1 MIGKTKEN
9 FRKLL
14 REKKCDELELSF
26 IETRLNTTR
35 YAQST
40 IHQNMQEENVKVILR
55 AKNKNRMG
63 CVVLN
68 SLELPMLKTS
78 LKKAEE
84 MARLAKPKKNCPDFT
99 KRAACVPVNADKC
112 CNARPDPALEARQ
125 LKRIFSRSSAQ
136 FSGAYTTGNIAIG
149 VLNSHGACL
158 HHAFPFANVSF
169 IAQKGKNSGFASKI
183 CQMSRPDPAF
193 LAEVALRK
201 ASHKNPPQNIKP
213 GKYMVILEP
222 QAVGDLF
229 AWLGFIAFSGKVVQE
244 GTSFMSKNH
253 GKKLLHDSVTI
264 YDDGRDTNGIPL
276 PFDFEG
282 YARKKVKLIEN
293 GIVKEAAY
301 DSTYAK
307 LAKTKNTGHALPAD
321 ESQEGPLPLNIFM
334 SAGDKTLDELI
345 ASTEHGLLIT
355 RFHYLNGLLNTPK
368 AVFTGMTRDGTFL
381 IQNGK
386 IKHPVKNLR
395 FTQSLVEAFANVDG
409 ITQERKIV
417 PLSDWSPLGTC
428 VVPGVK
434 IASFHFTDVTE

>member
-1 MIGKTKEN
+1 MIEKVREN

-35 YAQST
+35 YAKST

-55 AKNKNRMG
+55 AKNKNRIG
-63 CVVLN
+63 CVALN
-68 SLELPMLKTS
+68 SLEPAAMKTS
-78 LKKAEE
+78 LKKADD
-84 MARLAKPKKNCPDFT
+84 MARLAKPKKTCCEFAKPFHSLSEN
-99 KRAACVPVNADKC
+99 VDKC
-112 CNARPDPALEARQ
+112 YIARPALKAMQ
-125 LKRIFSRSSAQ
+125 LKRIFSRSSAL

-158 HHAFPFANVSF
+158 HHAFPFANANF
-169 IAQKGKNSGFASKI
+169 IAQKGKNSGFASQI

-193 LAEVALRK
+193 WAEVALRK
-201 ASHKNPPQNIKP
+201 ASHKKPPQDIKP
-213 GKYMVILEP
+213 GTYTVILEP

-229 AWLGFIAFSGKVVQE
+229 SWLGFIAFSGKAVHE
-244 GTSFMSKNH
+244 GTSFMSKNQ
-253 GKKLLHDSVTI
+253 GRKLLHESVTI
-264 YDDGRDTNGIPL
+264 YDDGTDTTGIPL

-321 ESQEGPLPLNIFM
+321 EAQEGPLPLNIFM
-334 SAGDKTLDELI
+334 NAGDRTLDELI

-381 IQNGK
+381 IRNGK
-386 IKHPVKNLR
+386 IKYPVKNLR
-395 FTQSLVEAFANVDG
+395 FTQSLVEAFTNIDG
-409 ITQERKIV
+409 ITRERKIV

-434 IASFHFTDVTE
+434 LSSFYFTDVTE